1 MGRSAS
7 LFVFRHGV
15 WVCSSG
21 VGVWVGWYRGAG
33 RGCWAGL
40 GWLWCGYMVLSVGKV
55 GVAHAEYYVS
65 AEAVG
70 AVSYYAD
77 GGAAAGVW
85 VSGGGWS
92 VGSGSL
98 VSADALRA
106 ALSGVDPGT
115 GERLGQP
122 YVVGGT
128 FRDVLGVE
136 RPRRPVG
143 AFDLTYSPTKGF
155 SAGWA
160 VADAATRVEIG
171 AAYDVSVGAVVD
183 YLQTHAVGSRV
194 GKGGKERVGV
204 PGGAAVARFDH
215 WTSRAGDPQLHSH
228 LLVMNRV
235 LCSDGVWRSLDGQRV
250 YAHLPAASVYGA
262 AVLRAELSRRLG
274 WGWDRVGG
282 EPPCGACGGSRPA
295 G

>member
-21 VGVWVGWYRGAG
+21 VWVGWYRSAG
-33 RGCWAGL
+33 RGHRAGL
-40 GWLWCGYMVLSVGKV
+40 GWLWCGHMVLSVGKV
-55 GVAHAEYYVS
+55 GVAHAAYYVS
-65 AEAVG
+65 PEAVG

-85 VSGGGWS
+85 VSSGGWTM
-92 VGSGSL
+92 VAGSP

-115 GERLGQP
+115 GERLGAA
-122 YVVGGT
+122 YEVGGT
-128 FRDVLGVE
+128 YRDVLGVE

-155 SAGWA
+155 STGWA

-171 AAYDVSVGAVVD
+171 AAYDVSLAAVVD

-204 PGGAAVARFDH
+204 PDGAAVARFDH
-215 WTSRAGDPQLHSH
+215 WTSRLGI
-228 LLVMNRV
+228 
-235 LCSDGVWRSLDGQRV
+235 RSCIRIC
-250 YAHLPAASVYGA
+250 
-262 AVLRAELSRRLG
+262 
-274 WGWDRVGG
+274 W
-282 EPPCGACGGSRPA
+282 
-295 G
+295 